1 MIKNI
6 FLVLQREYLVRV
18 KKKSFIIMTLL
29 TPLLM
34 MAFYGFI
41 IWAAVETIDTK
52 SVDIIDESGM
62 FVNEFKDSETMRFTY
77 RTSSI
82 EDAKEA
88 LNTKTTDVLVVIPN
102 DILQNPKN
110 LKIYAEKNVSLEL
123 KSAIENVIE
132 RQIENIKLT
141 EAGITRKILEDSR
154 VNVRS
159 QTISIGDG
167 NEQESSSAA
176 ATIIGGICGF
186 LIYLTLIIYG
196 TQVMRS
202 VTEEKTNRIVEVII
216 SSIKPMHLMMG
227 KILGVA
233 LVGLTQ
239 FTLWILFTVG
249 LVTATGAIFA
259 DKMPQNSEQ
268 AILKAQEIQQQAN
281 PAASLS
287 TLDSSQ
293 ENPIANMQQA
303 LDGLNI
309 PLIIGA
315 FLFYFLGGYLL
326 YSALF
331 GAIGAAVDNDSE
343 TQQFVF
349 PIMMPII
356 LSVAIAQFVIREP
369 DGAMAF
375 WTSMI
380 PFTSP
385 VIMMIRIPFGVPM
398 WELVLSMA
406 LLVAGF
412 VFTIWL
418 ASRIY
423 RIGILMYG
431 KKITY
436 KELGKWLFYKP

>member
-1 MIKNI
+1 M
-6 FLVLQREYLVRV
+6 L
-18 KKKSFIIMTLL
+18 
-29 TPLLM
+29 
-34 MAFYGFI
+34 AFYGFI
-41 IWAAVETIDTK
+41 IWAAIGSIDTK
-52 SVDIIDESGM
+52 QIDILDESGL
-62 FVNEFKDSETMRFTY
+62 FATEFKDTESLQFNYLMGSADSAKASLK
-77 RTSSI
+77 SSGA
-82 EDAKEA
+82 DA
-88 LNTKTTDVLVVIPN
+88 LVVIPDN
-102 DILQNPKN
+102 ILLYPKS

-123 KSAIENVIE
+123 KSSIENVIE

-154 VNVRS
+154 VNVSS
-159 QTISIGDG
+159 QTISI
-167 NEQESSSAA
+167 NEGVEQASSSVA
-176 ATIIGGICGF
+176 ATIIGGICAF

-196 TQVMRS
+196 TQVMRG
-202 VTEEKTNRIVEVII
+202 VTEEKTSRIVEVII

-239 FTLWILFTVG
+239 FILWIIFTVG
-249 LVTATGAIFA
+249 LISATSALFA
-259 DKMPQNSEQ
+259 DKMPANTEQ
-268 AILKAQEIQQQAN
+268 AIQTAQEIQKQTN
-281 PAASLS
+281 PAAAHL
-287 TLDSSQ
+287 TQNVD
-293 ENPIANMQQA
+293 NPIADITQA
-303 LDGLNI
+303 IDGLNI

-331 GAIGAAVDNDSE
+331 GAIGAAVDNDSD

-356 LSVAIAQFVIREP
+356 FSIAIAQFVIREP
-369 DGAMAF
+369 DGSMAF
-375 WTSMI
+375 WTSMF

-385 VIMMIRIPFGVPM
+385 VIMMIRIPFGVPV
-398 WELVLSMA
+398 WELVLSMT
-406 LLVAGF
+406 LLVVGF
-412 VFTIWL
+412 MTTIWM

>member
-1 MIKNI
+1 M
-6 FLVLQREYLVRV
+6 L
-18 KKKSFIIMTLL
+18 
-29 TPLLM
+29 
-34 MAFYGFI
+34 AFYGFI
-41 IWAAVETIDTK
+41 IWAAIGSIDTK
-52 SVDIIDESGM
+52 QIDILDESGL
-62 FVNEFKDSETMRFTY
+62 FATEFKDTESLQFNYLTGSADSAKASLK
-77 RTSSI
+77 SSGA
-82 EDAKEA
+82 DA
-88 LNTKTTDVLVVIPN
+88 LVVIPDN
-102 DILQNPKN
+102 ILLYPKS

-123 KSAIENVIE
+123 KSSIENVIE

-154 VNVRS
+154 VNVSS
-159 QTISIGDG
+159 QTISI
-167 NEQESSSAA
+167 NEGVEQASSSVA
-176 ATIIGGICGF
+176 ATIIGGICAF

-196 TQVMRS
+196 TQVMRG
-202 VTEEKTNRIVEVII
+202 VTEEKTSRIVEVII

-239 FTLWILFTVG
+239 FILWIIFTVG
-249 LVTATGAIFA
+249 LISATSALFA
-259 DKMPQNSEQ
+259 DKMPANTEQ
-268 AILKAQEIQQQAN
+268 AIQTAQEIQKQTN
-281 PAASLS
+281 PAAAHL
-287 TLDSSQ
+287 TQNVD
-293 ENPIANMQQA
+293 NPISDIMQA
-303 LDGLNI
+303 IDGLNI

-331 GAIGAAVDNDSE
+331 GAIGAAVDNDSD

-356 LSVAIAQFVIREP
+356 FSIAIAQFVIREP
-369 DGAMAF
+369 DGSMAF
-375 WTSMI
+375 WTSMF

-385 VIMMIRIPFGVPM
+385 VIMMIRIPFGVPV
-398 WELVLSMA
+398 WELVLSMT
-406 LLVAGF
+406 LLVVGF
-412 VFTIWL
+412 ITTIWM

>member
-1 MIKNI
+1 MKNI

-34 MAFYGFI
+34 VAFYGFV
-41 IWAAVETIDTK
+41 IWAAVGSIDTK
-52 SVDIIDESGM
+52 HIDILDESGL
-62 FVNEFKDSETMRFTY
+62 FTGEFKDTESLKFNY
-77 RTSSI
+77 LTSSV
-82 EDAKEA
+82 DAAKA
-88 LNTKTTDVLVVIPN
+88 TLKNSDASALVVIPE
-102 DILQNPKN
+102 DILTNPKN
-110 LKIYAEKNVSLEL
+110 LKIYAEKNVSLDL
-123 KSAIENVIE
+123 KSSIENVIE

-154 VNVRS
+154 VNVSS
-159 QTISIGDG
+159 QTISISEGV
-167 NEQESSSAA
+167 EQASSSAA
-176 ATIIGGICGF
+176 ATIIGGVCAF

-196 TQVMRS
+196 TQVMRG
-202 VTEEKTNRIVEVII
+202 VTEEKTSRIVEVII

-239 FTLWILFTVG
+239 FVLWIIFTVG
-249 LVTATGAIFA
+249 LVTATTAIFA
-259 DKMPQNSEQ
+259 DKMPADTEQ
-268 AILKAQEIQQQAN
+268 AVRAAQDIQKQTN
-281 PAASLS
+281 PAAAQF
-287 TLDSSQ
+287 T
-293 ENPIANMQQA
+293 QQA
-303 LDGLNI
+303 DNPVADIKHAIDGLNI

-331 GAIGAAVDNDSE
+331 GAIGAAVDNDSD

-356 LSVAIAQFVIREP
+356 MSIAIAQFVIREP
-369 DGAMAF
+369 DGPMAF

-385 VIMMIRIPFGVPM
+385 VIMMIRIPFGVPV
-398 WELVLSMA
+398 WELALSMF
-406 LLVAGF
+406 LLVIGF
-412 VFTIWL
+412 IGTIWI

>member
-1 MIKNI
+1 MKNI
-6 FLVLQREYLVRV
+6 LLVLQREYLVRV

-34 MAFYGFI
+34 LAFYGFI
-41 IWAAVETIDTK
+41 IWAAIGNIDTK
-52 SVDIIDESGM
+52 NINILDESGL
-62 FVNEFKDSETMRFTY
+62 FTGEFKDTESLKFNYLTVSADSAKSALK
-77 RTSSI
+77 TSG
-82 EDAKEA
+82 ANA
-88 LNTKTTDVLVVIPN
+88 LVVIPEN
-102 DILQNPKN
+102 ILTNPKN

-123 KSAIENVIE
+123 KSSIENVIE

-154 VNVRS
+154 VNVSS
-159 QTISIGDG
+159 QTISI
-167 NEQESSSAA
+167 NEGVEQASSSVA
-176 ATIIGGICGF
+176 ATIIGGICAF

-196 TQVMRS
+196 TQVMRG
-202 VTEEKTNRIVEVII
+202 VTEEKTSRIVEVII

-239 FTLWILFTVG
+239 FVLWIIFTIG
-249 LVTATGAIFA
+249 LVSATSAIFA
-259 DKMPQNSEQ
+259 DKMPSSTEQ
-268 AILKAQEIQQQAN
+268 AFQTAQDIQKQTN
-281 PAASLS
+281 PAAAQL
-287 TLDSSQ
+287 TQ
-293 ENPIANMQQA
+293 NVENPIADIQQA
-303 LDGLNI
+303 IDGLNI

-331 GAIGAAVDNDSE
+331 GAIGAAVDNDSD
-343 TQQFVF
+343 TQQFIF

-356 LSVAIAQFVIREP
+356 FSIAIAQFVIREP
-369 DGAMAF
+369 DGSMAF
-375 WTSMI
+375 WTSMF

-385 VIMMIRIPFGVPM
+385 VIMMIRIPFGVPV

-406 LLVAGF
+406 LLVLGF
-412 VFTIWL
+412 ICTIWI